1 MDTAI
6 DSAGNPVSIDQ
17 VKDLATLPDL
27 WCGGELPDGSACGA
41 TVWTTALHSTKR
53 AAAFAAHH
61 RDGCD
66 EGSERSTDAPG
77 DVGHEYATGARPL
90 RWRMRLGAP
99 EPSVGPDG
107 RRRPDAGRPGSFTRR
122 YVTDRTLPDVDAAT
136 QRSFSTL
143 LVNLLSGSMPAD
155 VELVLGARDPVLA
168 SHVVLHA
175 NHASSDRWMGK
186 ELIIWGKVAGL
197 VRTQW
202 DGLMLRMEGAADDV
216 AVLVDKKS
224 LVRLK
229 IADVDSLIGRHV
241 IAYGTYTRG
250 SATQRPYVRAVHA
263 SVAFNPRVTHRR
275 R

>member
-6 DSAGNPVSIDQ
+6 DSAGNLVSIDQ
-17 VKDLATLPDL
+17 VKGLTTLPDL
-27 WCGGELPDGSACGA
+27 WCRGELPDGSACGA
-41 TVWTTALHSTKR
+41 TVWTTAMHSTKR

-77 DVGHEYATGARPL
+77 DVGHEYTTGARPL
-90 RWRMRLGAP
+90 RWRMRLGAA
-99 EPSVGPDG
+99 ERSIGPDG
-107 RRRPDAGRPGSFTRR
+107 RRRLDAGTPGSSTRR
-122 YVTDRTLPDVDAAT
+122 HVTDRALPEIDAEA

-143 LVNLLSGSMPAD
+143 LVNLLSGSMPTG
-155 VELVLGARDPVLA
+155 VELVLGTRNPVLA
-168 SHVVLHA
+168 SRVVVHA
-175 NHASSDRWMGK
+175 SHASSDKWMEK

-216 AVLVDKKS
+216 AVLVDKQS
-224 LVRLK
+224 LIRLK
-229 IADVDSLIGRHV
+229 ITDADSLIERHV
-241 IAYGTYTRG
+241 IAYGTFRRG
-250 SATQRPYVRAVHA
+250 RATQRPYVRALHA
-263 SVAFNPRVTHRR
+263 SVAFNPRVVHRR

>member
-17 VKDLATLPDL
+17 VKGLTTVPDL

-61 RDGCD
+61 REGCD
-66 EGSERSTDAPG
+66 EASERSTDAPG
-77 DVGHEYATGARPL
+77 DVGYEYTVGARPL

-99 EPSVGPDG
+99 EPSIGPDG
-107 RRRPDAGRPGSFTRR
+107 RRRPDAGTPGSSTRR
-122 YVTDRTLPDVDAAT
+122 HVTDRTLPDMDAAT

-143 LVNLLSGSMPAD
+143 LVNLLSGSVPAD

-168 SHVVLHA
+168 SQVVVHA
-175 NHASSDRWMGK
+175 DHASSEKWMDK

-197 VRTQW
+197 VRTRW
-202 DGLMLRMEGAADDV
+202 DGLMLRMEDAANDV

-229 IADVDSLIGRHV
+229 IADVDSLIGRYV
-241 IAYGTYTRG
+241 IAYGAYTRG
-250 SATQRPYVRAVHA
+250 NATQRPYVRAVQA
-263 SVAFNPRVTHRR
+263 SVAFNPRVTNRR

>member
-17 VKDLATLPDL
+17 VKGLTTLPDL

-41 TVWTTALHSTKR
+41 TAWTTALHSTKR

-61 RDGCD
+61 REGCD

-77 DVGHEYATGARPL
+77 DHGHEYTTGVRPL

-99 EPSVGPDG
+99 EPSIGPNG
-107 RRRPDAGRPGSFTRR
+107 RQRPDAGASGSSTRR
-122 YVTDRTLPDVDAAT
+122 HVTDRTLPDIDAAA

-155 VELVLGARDPVLA
+155 VELVLGTRDPVLA
-168 SHVVLHA
+168 SRVLVHA
-175 NHASSDRWMGK
+175 TEASSDEWMDK

-202 DGLMLRMEGAADDV
+202 DSLILRVEHAADDV
-216 AVLVDKKS
+216 AILVDKKS
-224 LVRLK
+224 LIRLK
-229 IADVDSLIGRHV
+229 ITDVDSLIGRHV

-250 SATQRPYVRAVHA
+250 SATQRPYVRALHA

>member
-6 DSAGNPVSIDQ
+6 DSAGNLVSIDQ
-17 VKDLATLPDL
+17 VKGRATLPDL
-27 WCGGELPDGSACGA
+27 WCPGELPDGSACNA

-66 EGSERSTDAPG
+66 EGSERSTDTTG
-77 DVGHEYATGARPL
+77 DSGHDYTIGARPL

-99 EPSVGPDG
+99 QPSIGPDA
-107 RRRPDAGRPGSFTRR
+107 RRRPDAGTPGSSTRR
-122 YVTDRTLPDVDAAT
+122 HVTDRTLPDIDVAA

-143 LVNLLSGSMPAD
+143 LVNLLSGSMPAG
-155 VELVLGARDPVLA
+155 VELVLGTSDPVLA
-168 SHVVLHA
+168 SHVVVHA
-175 NHASSDRWMGK
+175 THASSDKWMDK

-197 VRTQW
+197 VHTQW
-202 DGLMLRMEGAADDV
+202 DGLMLRMEDAADDV
-216 AVLVDKKS
+216 AVLVDKRS
-224 LVRLK
+224 LVRLE
-229 IADVDSLIGRHV
+229 IVDVDSLVGRHV
-241 IAYGTYTRG
+241 IAYGTYKRG
-250 SATQRPYVRAVHA
+250 SATQRPYVRAMYA

>member
-1 MDTAI
+1 MDTAT

-17 VKDLATLPDL
+17 VKGLTTVPDL

-41 TVWTTALHSTKR
+41 RAWTTALHSTKR

-61 RDGCD
+61 GDGCD

-77 DVGHEYATGARPL
+77 DVGYEYTVGTRPL

-99 EPSVGPDG
+99 APSSGPDG
-107 RRRPDAGRPGSFTRR
+107 RRRPDAETPGSSTRR
-122 YVTDRTLPDVDAAT
+122 HVTDRTLPDIDTAT

-155 VELVLGARDPVLA
+155 VELVLGARDPILA
-168 SHVVLHA
+168 SHVVVHA
-175 NHASSDRWMGK
+175 DHASSDKWMGK

-229 IADVDSLIGRHV
+229 IADVDSLISRHV

-250 SATQRPYVRAVHA
+250 SATQRPYVRALNT
-263 SVAFNPRVTHRR
+263 SVAFNPRVVHRR